1 MTLENQ
7 STASSEE
14 TTSQDFQYPQD
25 PEDPIEDV
33 CTCDDCESQ
42 RDPSWKHRPEAFCD
56 CHHCSN
62 NFPVP
67 KT

>member
-7 STASSEE
+7 STVSSEE
-14 TTSQDFQYPQD
+14 TTSQDPQD
-25 PEDPIEDV
+25 PMEDV

-42 RDPSWKHRPEAFCD
+42 RDPSWKHRPHGICD
-56 CHHCSN
+56 CYYCLN

-67 KT
+67 ER

>member
-7 STASSEE
+7 STASSDE
-14 TTSQDFQYPQD
+14 TTSQDPQD
-25 PEDPIEDV
+25 SQDPTEDV
-33 CTCDDCESQ
+33 CICDDCESQ
-42 RDPSWKHRPEAFCD
+42 RDPFWKHRPEAMCD

-67 KT
+67 EK